1 MGDAP
6 HADRTNRAERE
17 VKLSSAEGTQL
28 KSGLRQRHLSMIAI
42 AGVIGAGLFVGSGTA
57 ISKAGPGAV
66 VSYAMAGLLVVLV
79 MRMLGEMSAASPETG
94 SFSRYAERALGR
106 WAGLAIG
113 WLYWWFWVV
122 VLGIEATAG
131 AEIANRWFPGLPQWS
146 WALLIMIVLTATNL
160 YSVRSFGEF
169 EFWFAAIKVTAI
181 VGFIVLG
188 VLAILG
194 VLPTVESPGFT
205 NLVGHGGFLPF
216 GVSPVFGAMIVI
228 VFSFFGAE
236 IATIAAGE
244 SDNPGHAVRAAV
256 RSVVWRILVFYI
268 GSIAVI
274 VTLLPYDSAE
284 VAKSPYVAV
293 LDQIGLPAAATVM
306 DVVVFTSVLSCLNSG
321 LYTASRMAFSL
332 SRRGQGPRAVA
343 RVTKRG
349 IPVFAVLGSTV
360 VGFVAVAFNYLSPDT
375 VFLFLV
381 NSSGATALL
390 VWLVIAFSQL
400 RLRKQLQRNAPE
412 RLTLKMWGYPY
423 LTWATIIG
431 ISAVLVGMAFDGESL
446 VQLVLTLAVATALAI
461 VGLIHQRKQPTST
474 QEPLPAESAS

>member
-1 MGDAP
+1 MSG
-6 HADRTNRAERE
+6 TEE
-17 VKLSSAEGTQL
+17 SSLS
-28 KSGLRQRHLSMIAI
+28 SGLRQRHLSMIAI
-42 AGVIGAGLFVGSGTA
+42 AGVIGAGLFVGSGAA
-57 ISKAGPGAV
+57 ISEAGPAAL
-66 VSYAMAGLLVVLV
+66 VSYALAGVLVVLV
-79 MRMLGEMSAASPETG
+79 MRMLGEMSAASPATG
-94 SFSRYAERALGR
+94 SFSAYAEQALGR

-131 AEIANRWFPGLPQWS
+131 AEIANRWVPGVPQWV
-146 WALLIMIVLTATNL
+146 WALLIMVVLTATNL

-181 VGFIVLG
+181 VGFIALGAAAVLG
-188 VLAILG
+188 L
-194 VLPTVESPGFT
+194 LPTVPSPGVS
-205 NLVGHGGFLPF
+205 NLVGHGGFMPF
-216 GVSPVFGAMIVI
+216 GVSPVFGGLVVI

-244 SDNPGHAVRAAV
+244 SDNPGRAVRAAV

-284 VAKSPYVAV
+284 VAESPYVAV
-293 LDQIGLPAAATVM
+293 LDRIGLPAAATVM

-321 LYTASRMAFSL
+321 LYTASRMAYSL
-332 SRRGQGPRAVA
+332 SRRGQGPAAVA
-343 RVTKRG
+343 RVSRRG
-349 IPVFAVLGSTV
+349 TPVLAVLGSTV

-400 RLRKQLQRNAPE
+400 RLRRHYQRTDPA
-412 RLTLKMWGYPY
+412 RLTLRMWGYPY
-423 LTWATIIG
+423 LTWITIAG
-431 ISAVLVGMAFDGESL
+431 IAAVLAGMAFEGETR
-446 VQLVLTLAVATALAI
+446 VQLLLTLLVAAALVVVGVVHQRRAAVARPEIA
-461 VGLIHQRKQPTST
+461 PTRG
-474 QEPLPAESAS
+474 